1 MQGRPAGGAWR
12 QDDWWWLAQV
22 LPIAGSRCH
31 RGERE
36 KMRAYLWFFT
46 ALISRDHFWSIS

>member
-31 RGERE
+31 RG
-36 KMRAYLWFFT
+36 
-46 ALISRDHFWSIS
+46 